1 MIETVRAFIDAHQAA
16 LSLVILAAM
25 FVGFLM
31 ERLPATVIAI
41 LGACTYLALGILDA
55 DGMYSVFSNSA
66 PIVIGAMFVLSG
78 ALIRTGVIQRVADAI
93 MKRAEKHPRLAIV
106 EVLVGALFAS
116 AFLNNT
122 PVVVVL
128 IPIMMKL
135 AEVTG
140 VSAKKLLMPLSIVAV
155 LGGTL
160 TLIGTSTNLVVDGI
174 VRQAGMERFGIFEI
188 TPIGLVTAASGMV
201 GLALMWWLLP
211 SDKPVKGPAG
221 THDAHQYLTEL
232 ILGDDDDLV
241 GMTIEAFRDLPRSGR
256 IVGVRR
262 GSAVIHGGN
271 LDHWTLA
278 AGDRVILRIDGATL
292 MTWREQGR
300 FGLGIGSG
308 EPAEGDMVVE
318 TMIASNH
325 PAIGQRLIDIPFL
338 QKIRARIIGLDRP
351 AHEPGPDLASVRIRP
366 ADRLLV
372 AGGPREVE
380 ALRDNPHLIGA
391 DLAKVRAFRRGKAW
405 IAVLCMLSV
414 VTLAAFDIMSI
425 GVAAII
431 AIGVILVTR
440 CIDSEEAWG
449 TIDGD
454 VLILIFAMLAVGLAL
469 EQRRGRDDGRL
480 GRTVALGPAGVGI
493 DLRHL
498 FLRADPLRT
507 AQQQCGRGADDAGD
521 ARDRL
526 RTRRRSAP
534 AGDRADDRRFRL
546 LRNADRLS
554 DEHHRLC
561 RGRLSLRRFRQDRRS
576 AQYHHRGFDLSG
588 DHRLHDLI
596 G

>member
-1 MIETVRAFIDAHQAA
+1 MEAIRAFIEAHQAVI
-16 LSLVILAAM
+16 SLVILAGI
-25 FVGFLM
+25 FVGFML
-31 ERLPATVIAI
+31 ERLPATVIAVV
-41 LGACTYLALGILDA
+41 GACIYLALGILDSDA
-55 DGMYSVFSNSA
+55 MYSVFSNSA

-93 MKRAEKHPRLAIV
+93 MKRADKHPRLAIV
-106 EVLVGALFAS
+106 EVLVGALVAS

-128 IPIMMKL
+128 VPIMLKL

-140 VSAKKLLMPLSIVAV
+140 VSAKKLLMPLSIAAV

-174 VRQAGMERFGIFEI
+174 VRDAGMERFGIFEI
-188 TPIGLVTAASGMV
+188 TPIGLVTAASGMI

-211 SDKPVKGPAG
+211 SDKPVHGPAG

-232 ILGDDDDLV
+232 VLQDDDDLV

-256 IVGVRR
+256 IVGIRR
-262 GSAVIHGGN
+262 ASAVVHGTDLEN
-271 LDHWTLA
+271 WILA
-278 AGDRVILRIDGATL
+278 PGDRLILRVDGATL

-300 FGLGIGSG
+300 FRLGIGSG
-308 EPAEGDMVVE
+308 DPAEGDMVVE
-318 TMIASNH
+318 TMVASNH

-351 AHEPGPDLASVRIRP
+351 AHQPGPDLASVRIRP

-372 AGGPREVE
+372 AGGADEVE

-405 IAVLCMLSV
+405 IAILCMLGV
-414 VTLAAFDIMSI
+414 VTLAALDVLTI

-431 AIGVILVTR
+431 AIGVILITR

-469 EQRRGRDDGRL
+469 ENSGAVAMMVGWVKPSLADAPPWVLVFGIYFFALILSELLSNNAVAALMTPVTLAIAAEL
-480 GRTVALGPAGVGI
+480 GVDPRPLVIALMI
-493 DLRHL
+493 
-498 FLRADPLRT
+498 
-507 AQQQCGRGADDAGD
+507 GASACFATPIGYQTNTIVYAAGD
-521 ARDRL
+521 Y
-526 RTRRRSAP
+526 
-534 AGDRADDRRFRL
+534 RFI
-546 LRNADRLS
+546 D
-554 DEHHRLC
+554 
-561 RGRLSLRRFRQDRRS
+561 FVK
-576 AQYHHRGFDLSG
+576 
-588 DHRLHDLI
+588 I
-596 G
+596 GVPLNIITGVSTCFAIVFFMT

>member
-1 MIETVRAFIDAHQAA
+1 VIETVRAFIEAQQAVI
-16 LSLVILAAM
+16 SLVILGVM

-41 LGACTYLALGILDA
+41 LGACAYLALGILDDKA
-55 DGMYSVFSNSA
+55 MYSVFSNSA

-78 ALIRTGVIQRVADAI
+78 ALIRTGVIQRVADVI
-93 MKRAEKHPRLAIV
+93 MARAEKHPRLAIV
-106 EVLVGALFAS
+106 EVLVGALVAS

-128 IPIMMKL
+128 LPIMMKL

-140 VSAKKLLMPLSIVAV
+140 VSAKKLLMPLSIAAV

-174 VRQAGMERFGIFEI
+174 VREAGMERFGIFEI
-188 TPIGLVTAASGMV
+188 TPIGLVTAASGMI

-211 SDKPVKGPAG
+211 SDETVRGPAG
-221 THDAHQYLTEL
+221 THDAHLYLTEL
-232 ILGDDDDLV
+232 VLGEDDDLV
-241 GMTIEAFRDLPRSGR
+241 GMALEAFDDLPRSGR
-256 IVGVRR
+256 IVGIRR
-262 GSAVIHGGN
+262 GSTVVHGG
-271 LDHWTLA
+271 DAEHWVLA
-278 AGDRVILRIDGATL
+278 AGDRIVVRVDGATL

-300 FGLGIGSG
+300 FRLGIGSG
-308 EPAEGDMVVE
+308 EPDENDLVVE

-325 PAIGQRLIDIPFL
+325 PSIGQRLIDIPFL
-338 QKIRARIIGLDRP
+338 QKVRARIVGLDRP

-366 ADRLLV
+366 ADRLLI
-372 AGGPREVE
+372 AGGPGEVE

-391 DLAKVRAFRRGKAW
+391 DLAKVRAFRRRKAW
-405 IAVLCMLSV
+405 IAILCMIAV
-414 VTLAAFDIMSI
+414 VGLAAFDVMSI

-469 EQRRGRDDGRL
+469 EKSGAVAMMVGWVEPSLTGQPMWVLVFGIYFFALILSELLSNNAVAALMTPVTLAIASEL
-480 GRTVALGPAGVGI
+480 GVDPRPLVIALMI
-493 DLRHL
+493 
-498 FLRADPLRT
+498 
-507 AQQQCGRGADDAGD
+507 GASACFATPIGYQTNTIVYAAGD
-521 ARDRL
+521 Y
-526 RTRRRSAP
+526 
-534 AGDRADDRRFRL
+534 RFV
-546 LRNADRLS
+546 D
-554 DEHHRLC
+554 
-561 RGRLSLRRFRQDRRS
+561 FVK
-576 AQYHHRGFDLSG
+576 
-588 DHRLHDLI
+588 I
-596 G
+596 GVPLNIITGVATCFAITAFMT

>member
-1 MIETVRAFIDAHQAA
+1 MGDMIDALRAFIEAHQAV

-25 FVGFLM
+25 FIGFLM

-41 LGACTYLALGILDA
+41 LGACTYLALGILDDKA
-55 DGMYSVFSNSA
+55 IYSVFSNSA

-78 ALIRTGVIQRVADAI
+78 ALIRTGVIQRIADLI
-93 MKRAEKHPRLAIV
+93 MARAEKHPRLAIV
-106 EVLVGALFAS
+106 EVLLGALVAS

-174 VRQAGMERFGIFEI
+174 VREAGMPRFGIFEI
-188 TPIGLVTAASGMV
+188 TPIGLVTAASGV
-201 GLALMWWLLP
+201 IGLALMWWLLP

-232 ILGDDDDLV
+232 VLAEDDDLV
-241 GMTIEAFRDLPRSGR
+241 GMTVEAFRDLPRSGR

-262 GSAVIHGGN
+262 ASSVVHGGD
-271 LDHWTLA
+271 LEHWTLA
-278 AGDRVILRIDGATL
+278 AGDRLILRVDGATL

-300 FGLGIGSG
+300 FRLGIGSG

-325 PAIGQRLIDIPFL
+325 PGIGQRLIDIPFL

-405 IAVLCMLSV
+405 IAILCMLSV
-414 VTLAAFDIMSI
+414 VTLAAFDVMSI

-440 CIDSEEAWG
+440 CIDNEEAWG

-469 EQRRGRDDGRL
+469 EQSGA
-480 GRTVALGPAGVGI
+480 VAMMVGWVKPSLT
-493 DLRHL
+493 D
-498 FLRADPLRT
+498 
-507 AQQQCGRGADDAGD
+507 
-521 ARDRL
+521 
-526 RTRRRSAP
+526 AP
-534 AGDRADDRRFRL
+534 AWVLVFGIYFSALILSEL
-546 LRNADRLS
+546 LSNNAVAALMTPVTLAIAAELS
-554 DEHHRLC
+554 SPAFPLV
-561 RGRLSLRRFRQDRRS
+561 SRS
-576 AQYHHRGFDLSG
+576 SSS
-588 DHRLHDLI
+588 
-596 G
+596 

>member
-1 MIETVRAFIDAHQAA
+1 MIEVVQAFVEAHQAVI
-16 LSLVILAAM
+16 SLIILAGI
-25 FVGFLM
+25 FVGFLL
-31 ERLPATVIAI
+31 ERLPATVIAVV
-41 LGACTYLALGILDA
+41 GACVYLALGILDSDA
-55 DGMYSVFSNSA
+55 MYSVFSNSA

-106 EVLVGALFAS
+106 EVLVGALIAS

-128 IPIMMKL
+128 VPIMLKL

-174 VRQAGMERFGIFEI
+174 VRDAGMERFGIFEI
-188 TPIGLVTAASGMV
+188 TPIGLVTAASGMI

-211 SDKPVKGPAG
+211 ADSPIKGPAG
-221 THDAHQYLTEL
+221 THDAHQYLSEL
-232 ILGDDDDLV
+232 VLDEEDDLV
-241 GMTIEAFRDLPRSGR
+241 GMTVEAFRDLPRTGR
-256 IVGVRR
+256 IVGIRR
-262 GSAVIHGGN
+262 ASAVVRGAELENWI
-271 LDHWTLA
+271 LA
-278 AGDRVILRIDGATL
+278 PGDRLIVRVDGATL

-300 FGLGIGSG
+300 FRLGIGSG
-308 EPAEGDMVVE
+308 DPAEGDMVVE
-318 TMIASNH
+318 TMVASNH

-351 AHEPGPDLASVRIRP
+351 AHQPGPDLASVRIRP

-372 AGGPREVE
+372 AGGPDEVE

-405 IAVLCMLSV
+405 IAIVCMLGV
-414 VTLAAFDIMSI
+414 VTLAALNVLTI

-431 AIGVILVTR
+431 AIGVILITR

-469 EQRRGRDDGRL
+469 ENSGAVAMMVGWVKPSLADAPAWVLVFGIYFFALILSELLSNNAVAALMTPVTLAIAAEL
-480 GRTVALGPAGVGI
+480 GVDPRPLVIALMI
-493 DLRHL
+493 
-498 FLRADPLRT
+498 
-507 AQQQCGRGADDAGD
+507 GASACFATPIGYQTNTIVYAAGD
-521 ARDRL
+521 Y
-526 RTRRRSAP
+526 
-534 AGDRADDRRFRL
+534 RFI
-546 LRNADRLS
+546 D
-554 DEHHRLC
+554 
-561 RGRLSLRRFRQDRRS
+561 FVK
-576 AQYHHRGFDLSG
+576 
-588 DHRLHDLI
+588 I
-596 G
+596 GVPLNIITGVSTCLAIVFFMT

>member
-1 MIETVRAFIDAHQAA
+1 MIEAIRTFVEANQAV
-16 LSLVILAAM
+16 LSLIILAGM
-25 FVGFLM
+25 FVGFLL

-55 DGMYSVFSNSA
+55 DAMYSVFSNSA

-93 MKRAEKHPRLAIV
+93 MARAEKHPRLAII
-106 EVLVGALFAS
+106 EVLVGALIAS

-128 IPIMMKL
+128 VPIMMKL

-140 VSAKKLLMPLSIVAV
+140 VSAKKLLMPLSIAAV

-174 VRQAGMERFGIFEI
+174 VRDAGMERFGIFEI
-188 TPIGLVTAASGMV
+188 TPIGLVTAASGMI

-221 THDAHQYLTEL
+221 SSEAHQYLTEL
-232 ILGDDDDLV
+232 VLGEDDDLV
-241 GMTIEAFRDLPRSGR
+241 GMTVDAFRELPRSGR

-262 GSAVIHGGN
+262 GSTAVHGAE
-271 LDHWTLA
+271 LEHWRLA
-278 AGDRVILRIDGATL
+278 AGDRLILRVDGATL
-292 MTWREQGR
+292 MTWREQRR
-300 FGLGIGSG
+300 FDLGIGSG
-308 EPAEGDMVVE
+308 EPGEGDMVVE
-318 TMIASNH
+318 TMVASNH
-325 PAIGQRLIDIPFL
+325 PSIGQRLIDIPFL

-372 AGGPREVE
+372 AGGPSEVE
-380 ALRDNPHLIGA
+380 ALRDNPNLIGA
-391 DLAKVRAFRRGKAW
+391 DLAKVRAFRRSKAW
-405 IAVLCMLSV
+405 IAILCMISV
-414 VTLAAFDIMSI
+414 VALAALDILPI

-440 CIDSEEAWG
+440 CIDSDEAWG

-469 EQRRGRDDGRL
+469 ENSGAVAMMVGWVEPMLAGQPGWVLVFGIYFFALILSELLSNNAVAALMTPVTLAIAAEL
-480 GRTVALGPAGVGI
+480 GVDPRPLVIALMI
-493 DLRHL
+493 
-498 FLRADPLRT
+498 
-507 AQQQCGRGADDAGD
+507 GASACFATPIGYQTNTIVYAAGD
-521 ARDRL
+521 Y
-526 RTRRRSAP
+526 
-534 AGDRADDRRFRL
+534 RFV
-546 LRNADRLS
+546 D
-554 DEHHRLC
+554 
-561 RGRLSLRRFRQDRRS
+561 FVK
-576 AQYHHRGFDLSG
+576 
-588 DHRLHDLI
+588 I
-596 G
+596 GVPLNIITGVSTCLAISFFLM

>member
-1 MIETVRAFIDAHQAA
+1 MELIRTFIETHQAVI
-16 LSLVILAAM
+16 SLIILAGI
-25 FVGFLM
+25 FVGFMM
-31 ERLPATVIAI
+31 ERLPATVIAVV
-41 LGACTYLALGILDA
+41 GACIYLALGLLDSDA
-55 DGMYSVFSNSA
+55 MYSVFSNSA

-93 MKRAEKHPRLAIV
+93 MKRADKHPRLAIV
-106 EVLVGALFAS
+106 EVLVGALVAS

-128 IPIMMKL
+128 VPIMLKL

-140 VSAKKLLMPLSIVAV
+140 VSAKKLLMPLSIAAV

-174 VRQAGMERFGIFEI
+174 VRDAGMERFGIFEI
-188 TPIGLVTAASGMV
+188 TPIGLVTAASGMI

-211 SDKPVKGPAG
+211 ADKPVKGPAG

-232 ILGDDDDLV
+232 VLGDDDDLV

-256 IVGVRR
+256 IVGIRR
-262 GSAVIHGGN
+262 ASAVVHGAELEN
-271 LDHWTLA
+271 WILA
-278 AGDRVILRIDGATL
+278 PGDRLVLRVDGATL

-300 FGLGIGSG
+300 FRLGIGSG
-308 EPAEGDMVVE
+308 DPGEGDMVVE
-318 TMIASNH
+318 TMVASNH

-351 AHEPGPDLASVRIRP
+351 AHQPGPDLASVRIRP

-372 AGGPREVE
+372 AGGPDEVE

-405 IAVLCMLSV
+405 IAIVCMFGV
-414 VTLAAFDIMSI
+414 VTLAALNVLSI

-469 EQRRGRDDGRL
+469 ENSGAVAMMVGWVKPSLADAPAWVLVFGIYFFALILSELLSNNAVAALMTPVTLAIASEL
-480 GRTVALGPAGVGI
+480 GVDPRPLVIALMI
-493 DLRHL
+493 
-498 FLRADPLRT
+498 
-507 AQQQCGRGADDAGD
+507 GASACFATPIGYQTNTIVYAAGD
-521 ARDRL
+521 Y
-526 RTRRRSAP
+526 
-534 AGDRADDRRFRL
+534 RFI
-546 LRNADRLS
+546 D
-554 DEHHRLC
+554 
-561 RGRLSLRRFRQDRRS
+561 FVK
-576 AQYHHRGFDLSG
+576 
-588 DHRLHDLI
+588 I
-596 G
+596 GVPLNVITGVSTCLAIVFFMT

>member
-1 MIETVRAFIDAHQAA
+1 MIETVRAFIDAHQAVI
-16 LSLVILAAM
+16 SLAILGAI
-25 FVGFLM
+25 FVGFLL

-41 LGACTYLALGILDA
+41 LGACTYLALGILDEKA
-55 DGMYSVFSNSA
+55 LYSVFSNSA
-66 PIVIGAMFVLSG
+66 PIVIGAMFVLAG
-78 ALIRTGVIQRVADAI
+78 ALIRTGVIQRVADLI
-93 MKRAEKHPRLAIV
+93 MARAEKHPRLAIV
-106 EVLVGALFAS
+106 EVLVGAVVAS

-128 IPIMMKL
+128 LPIMIKL

-140 VSAKKLLMPLSIVAV
+140 VSAKKLLMPLSIAAV

-174 VRQAGMERFGIFEI
+174 VREAGMERFGIFEI
-188 TPIGLVTAASGMV
+188 TPIGLVTAASGMI

-211 SDKPVKGPAG
+211 SDKPVAGPAG
-221 THDAHQYLTEL
+221 THDSHQYLTEL
-232 ILGDDDDLV
+232 VLREEDALV

-256 IVGVRR
+256 IVGIRR
-262 GSAVIHGGN
+262 ASVVVHGAD
-271 LDHWTLA
+271 LDNWILA
-278 AGDRVILRIDGATL
+278 AGDRLIVRVDGATL

-300 FGLGIGSG
+300 FRLGIGSG
-308 EPAEGDMVVE
+308 EPDESDMVVE

-338 QKIRARIIGLDRP
+338 QKVRARIVGLDRP

-391 DLAKVRAFRRGKAW
+391 DLAKVRAFRRRKAW

-414 VTLAAFDIMSI
+414 VTLAAFDVMSI

-469 EQRRGRDDGRL
+469 EESGAVAMMVGWVEPSLTGQPMWVLVFGIYFFALLLSELLSNNAVAALMTPVTLAIAAEL
-480 GRTVALGPAGVGI
+480 GVDPRPLVIALMI
-493 DLRHL
+493 
-498 FLRADPLRT
+498 
-507 AQQQCGRGADDAGD
+507 GASACFATPIGYQTNTIVYAAGD
-521 ARDRL
+521 Y
-526 RTRRRSAP
+526 
-534 AGDRADDRRFRL
+534 RFV
-546 LRNADRLS
+546 D
-554 DEHHRLC
+554 
-561 RGRLSLRRFRQDRRS
+561 FVK
-576 AQYHHRGFDLSG
+576 
-588 DHRLHDLI
+588 I
-596 G
+596 GVPLNIITGASTCLAITAFMT

>member
-1 MIETVRAFIDAHQAA
+1 VIETVRAFIDAHQAA
-16 LSLVILAAM
+16 ISLAILGLM

-41 LGACTYLALGILDA
+41 LGACAYLALGILD
-55 DGMYSVFSNSA
+55 DKGLYSVFSNSA
-66 PIVIGAMFVLSG
+66 PIVIGAMFILSG
-78 ALIRTGVIQRVADAI
+78 ALIRTGVIQRVADVI
-93 MKRAEKHPRLAIV
+93 MARAEKHPRLAIV
-106 EVLVGALFAS
+106 EVLVGAVFAS

-128 IPIMMKL
+128 LPIMMKL

-140 VSAKKLLMPLSIVAV
+140 VSAKKLLMPLSIAAV

-174 VRQAGMERFGIFEI
+174 VREAGMERFGIFEI
-188 TPIGLVTAASGMV
+188 TPIGLVTVASGMI

-211 SDKPVKGPAG
+211 SDKPVMGPAG
-221 THDAHQYLTEL
+221 THDSHLYLTEL
-232 ILGDDDDLV
+232 VLGDEDDLV
-241 GMTIEAFRDLPRSGR
+241 GMTMDAFKDLPRSGR
-256 IVGVRR
+256 IVGIRR
-262 GSAVIHGGN
+262 ASAVVHGAEIEN
-271 LDHWTLA
+271 WILA
-278 AGDRVILRIDGATL
+278 AGDRIVVRVDGATL

-300 FGLGIGSG
+300 FRLGIGSG
-308 EPAEGDMVVE
+308 EPDEGDMVVE

-338 QKIRARIIGLDRP
+338 QKVRARIVGLDRP

-366 ADRLLV
+366 ADRLLI

-391 DLAKVRAFRRGKAW
+391 DLAKVRAFRRRKAW
-405 IAVLCMLSV
+405 IAILCMLSV
-414 VTLAAFDIMSI
+414 VTLAAFDVMSI

-469 EQRRGRDDGRL
+469 EASGAVAMMVGWVEPSLAGQPMWVLVFGIYFFALILSELLSNNAVAALMTPVTLAIASEL
-480 GRTVALGPAGVGI
+480 GVDPRPLVIALMI
-493 DLRHL
+493 
-498 FLRADPLRT
+498 
-507 AQQQCGRGADDAGD
+507 GASACFATPIGYQTNTIVYAAGD
-521 ARDRL
+521 Y
-526 RTRRRSAP
+526 
-534 AGDRADDRRFRL
+534 RFV
-546 LRNADRLS
+546 D
-554 DEHHRLC
+554 
-561 RGRLSLRRFRQDRRS
+561 FVK
-576 AQYHHRGFDLSG
+576 
-588 DHRLHDLI
+588 I
-596 G
+596 GVPLNIITGVSTCLAITAFMT